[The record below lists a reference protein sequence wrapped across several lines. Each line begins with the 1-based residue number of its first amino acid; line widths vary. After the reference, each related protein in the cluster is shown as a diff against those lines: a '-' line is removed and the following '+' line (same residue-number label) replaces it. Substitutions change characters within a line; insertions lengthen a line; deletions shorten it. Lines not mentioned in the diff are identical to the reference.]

1 MRNRF
6 TMSLTGSDRHWPRP
20 GQNPLDSLRD
30 ADIVRRGGIPG
41 CCQVGGG
48 RSTRLERSIGNREE
62 IMRVEVIRAGICA
75 ALALPAVSA
84 FAQDKPFAGVT
95 INVITQ
101 TGAIQEP
108 LQRRAPEFEALTG
121 AKVNVIAV
129 PFSDL
134 YQKVLTDWASGTNS
148 VDAAVFAPQWMVDY
162 IAGGYLEDL
171 SPRIQADKDI
181 QEDDVGAF
189 FRDFSQK
196 YNGKDY
202 MITFDGDFHM
212 MYYRKD
218 ILEAAGQKVPT
229 TWDEYL
235 AVAKAT
241 HGQDMNGD
249 GNPDFGS
256 CIAKKR
262 NAQSYWFVTDVV
274 GSMTQSKG
282 TSQGAFFNTK
292 DMTPLVN
299 NDAFRKALDF
309 LTESTKFGPPDELNL
324 DVSDTRPLFA
334 SGRCALNL
342 DWGDVGTI
350 SIDPAQSKVMGK
362 WGAAV
367 MPGSKEVLNWDSG
380 KLEACSAESCP
391 HAVDGVNHAP
401 FAAFGGWGGGI
412 NAAADPKVKDAAYAY
427 FSYITQQA
435 QSNADVTVGGTGFN
449 PYRTSQL
456 SYSDLW
462 KNAGM
467 SEDEAKVYLGAINDS
482 MSSPNMILDLRIPQ
496 NQKYQQVVLDEA
508 VSRFLAGEIDKE
520 ATVKAVED
528 GWNELNDE
536 IGKDEQLE
544 LYKATIGAK

>member
-1 MRNRF
+1 MR
-6 TMSLTGSDRHWPRP
+6 TGI
-20 GQNPLDSLRD
+20 LL
-30 ADIVRRGGIPG
+30 
-41 CCQVGGG
+41 
-48 RSTRLERSIGNREE
+48 
-62 IMRVEVIRAGICA
+62 AGASAICA
-75 ALALPAVSA
+75 LAGSPAL
-84 FAQDKPFAGVT
+84 AQDKPFAGVEV
-95 INVITQ
+95 NVMTQ

-121 AKVNVIAV
+121 AKINVIAV

-171 SPRIQADKDI
+171 TPRVEADAAI
-181 QEDDVGAF
+181 EQDDVGAF
-189 FRDFSQK
+189 FRDFSEK
-196 YNGKDY
+196 YAGKIY
-202 MITFDGDFHM
+202 MLTFDGDFHM

-218 ILEAAGQKVPT
+218 VLEEAGLQPPK

-235 AVAKAT
+235 EVAKAV
-241 HGQDMNGD
+241 HGKDMNGD
-249 GNPDFGS
+249 GTPDFGS

-282 TSQGAFFNTK
+282 TSQGAFFNTA

-309 LTESTKFGPPDELNL
+309 LSESTKYGPEDELNL

-350 SIDPAQSKVMGK
+350 SIDPAQSKVIGK
-362 WGAAV
+362 WGASI
-367 MPGSKEVLNWDSG
+367 MPGSKEVLNWETG
-380 KLEACSAESCP
+380 KLEACTPEICP
-391 HAVDGVNHAP
+391 NAVDGVNHAP

-412 NAAADPKVKDAAYAY
+412 NAAADPKVKDAAFAF
-427 FSYITQQA
+427 FSYMTQPA
-435 QSNADVTVGGTGFN
+435 QSNQDVVIGGTGFN

-456 SYSDLW
+456 SYSDAW
-462 KNAGM
+462 KKAGM
-467 SEDEAKVYLGAINDS
+467 SEEEAKIYLGAINDS
-482 MSSPNMILDLRIPQ
+482 MNSPNMILDLRIPQ

-508 VSRFLAGEIDKE
+508 ISRFLAGEIDKE

-528 GWNELNDE
+528 GWNELNEE

-544 LYKATIGAK
+544 IYKATIGAS